1 MLSVYMLNLILPK
14 FKPQPFMHWIDYFI
28 LCADAIYKG
37 QAKIGEIKG
46 HYLNVIADTSEE
58 MIKRDLFARK
68 FGVTIY
74 CNA

>member
-1 MLSVYMLNLILPK
+1 MLNLILPK